1 MNINEFEAQVR
12 DVIDS
17 LLNELQTLALS
28 STELEPNVLAVGMS
42 VRTLAEI
49 IEDYIA
55 EQRQA

>member
-55 EQRQA
+55 QQRQA

>member
-28 STELEPNVLAVGMS
+28 STDLEPNVLAVGMS
-42 VRTLAEI
+42 VRSLAEI

-55 EQRQA
+55 QQRQA

>member
-1 MNINEFEAQVR
+1 MNINEFETQVR

-55 EQRQA
+55 QQRQA

>member
-55 EQRQA
+55 QQRQT